1 MAEDEKNE
9 QSAADALTDGETGG
23 ESTKLRL
30 LIPVGVVVISVAAGF
45 LVTRLTGGST
55 ASTQASAQDDSYAT
69 AQRDDGKGEYEYFP
83 LEPIIVN
90 LNEPRLARYIRATLT
105 LVIRKEHSKDAI
117 KVIEKKLPTV
127 RSRLILYLSN
137 CSLEEVRG
145 AENLNRI
152 LRDIQDS
159 MNDWLWPNGRPLIVR
174 VDYSEWAIQ

>member
-1 MAEDEKNE
+1 MAEDENNE
-9 QSAADALTDGETGG
+9 QSAADALTDEETGG

-30 LIPVGVVVISVAAGF
+30 LIPVGVVVLSAAAGF
-45 LVTRLTGGST
+45 LVTRLTGDS
-55 ASTQASAQDDSYAT
+55 APSQASGQGDFWESAQS
-69 AQRDDGKGEYEYFP
+69 DDGSGNYEYYP
-83 LEPIIVN
+83 LDPIIVN
-90 LNEPRLARYIRATLT
+90 LNEPGLARYIRATLT
-105 LVIRKEHSKDAI
+105 LVIRAEYKDAI
-117 KVIEKKLPTV
+117 KTIEKTLSTI

-159 MNDWLWPNGRPLIVR
+159 LNDWLWPNGRPLIVR